1 MIRMLPNSITR
12 LHNLQTL
19 KLYKC
24 RVTKLPSDFTKLVN
38 LRLLEINS
46 LTHMPRGLEQMT
58 SLQVLSV
65 FDIRLNSG
73 SRFKRNSGLKDLQVP
88 NELKFP
94 ILESMYLHNY
104 GGVKFPNWM
113 SSLTTLV
120 RFWLEDCNKCQHL
133 PPLEQLPNLKVL
145 YLNKLGSLEYMSEI
159 DYSEELSNSS
169 FIPSLNVLYLFR
181 CPNLKGFFRRSR

>member
-1 MIRMLPNSITR
+1 MCFLTLLRDCIICRHSKLFNCYSI
-12 LHNLQTL
+12 
-19 KLYKC
+19 
-24 RVTKLPSDFTKLVN
+24 TKLPSDFTKLVN
-38 LRLLEINS
+38 LRLLEIDS

-65 FDIRLNSG
+65 FRIRLNCG
-73 SRFKRNSGLKDLQVP
+73 SWFKRNSGLKDLQGP
-88 NELKFP
+88 NKLKFP
-94 ILESMYLHNY
+94 ELQDMRLYNY
-104 GGVKFPNWM
+104 GGLKFPNWM

-120 RFWLEDCNKCQHL
+120 EFRLEDCNKCQHL
-133 PPLEQLPNLKVL
+133 PPLEQLPNLKYL

-169 FIPSLNVLYLFR
+169 FIPSLNKLYLFR